1 MGTATPER
9 GKGEEVGID
18 LRGDWTWEEGRD
30 LRHRPSPGLRTHM
43 MHFVGAL
50 SLRGQFPHGVPSFF
64 LLDSELD
71 LAISGKTNVVAAVR

>member
-30 LRHRPSPGLRTHM
+30 LRHSPSPGAEDSHD
-43 MHFVGAL
+43 GL
-50 SLRGQFPHGVPSFF
+50 SRCLVTQGSVPTWRAQ
-64 LLDSELD
+64 LLF
-71 LAISGKTNVVAAVR
+71 A